1 VLCHSVSCDAKVL
14 LASGII
20 PPTISARKRFGT
32 CAVKAAGG
40 NSGRPRP
47 RDGLQEW
54 EGARMETV
62 ADHLLPFMSG
72 WRGTGESP
80 PRSTDNGERLERGGG
95 KRRVIG
101 EEWRRDKGDWGRR
114 RSEGASGS
122 PEEDGLKEGRF
133 PSPTVA

>member
-1 VLCHSVSCDAKVL
+1 
-14 LASGII
+14 
-20 PPTISARKRFGT
+20 
-32 CAVKAAGG
+32 
-40 NSGRPRP
+40 
-47 RDGLQEW
+47 
-54 EGARMETV
+54 METV

-101 EEWRRDKGDWGRR
+101 EEWRRDKGDWGMR

-122 PEEDGLKEGRF
+122 PEEDAGTEGGAF
-133 PSPTVA
+133 PLSYCCIDPLVRPGIRVKSEWTTMN